1 MRPYVPEYF
10 DQPEL
15 PRKTMTSFFRRY
27 ADGAT
32 SDWPIHM
39 PQRLLPTTVSH
50 CPLEVLVGNWENYLV
65 DPSSALKHFPW
76 AARFVMGMP
85 VPSWARGLE
94 WNLGQKSR
102 FISAIWSGGD
112 LGSYLTND
120 WYESESGGRA
130 LAENS
135 EILIDG
141 QQRLHSLEGYL
152 LDRLAIP
159 DAQGQPR
166 IWSELGNCERKRFL
180 STIFTHVRVSSGDE
194 AALRR
199 TYDLCAQGVVP
210 RSFDQR
216 AIR

>member
-1 MRPYVPEYF
+1 
-10 DQPEL
+10 
-15 PRKTMTSFFRRY
+15 MTSIFQRY
-27 ADGAT
+27 ADDEP
-32 SDWPIHM
+32 SELRIQM
-39 PQRLLPTTVSH
+39 PQRVLATTVSH
-50 CPLEVLVGNWENYLV
+50 YPIDVLVGHWEKYLV
-65 DPSSALKHFPW
+65 DPSSAHDRFPW
-76 AARFVMGMP
+76 AGRFVMGMP
-85 VPSWARGLE
+85 VPNWARGLE

-102 FISAIWSGGD
+102 FISAVWSGGD

-120 WYESESGGRA
+120 WYEPEIGRRA

-141 QQRLHSLEGYL
+141 QQRLHSLEEYF
-152 LDRLAIP
+152 LDRLAVP

-166 IWSELGNCERKRFL
+166 IWSELGNGERKRFL

-194 AALRR
+194 VALRR

>member
-1 MRPYVPEYF
+1 
-10 DQPEL
+10 
-15 PRKTMTSFFRRY
+15 MTSIFKRY
-27 ADGAT
+27 ADGGT
-32 SDWPIHM
+32 SDLHIHM

-50 CPLEVLVGNWENYLV
+50 CPLEVLVGHWEKYLL
-65 DPSSALKHFPW
+65 DPSSVREQFPW

-85 VPSWARGLE
+85 VPSWARGLG

-102 FISAIWSGGD
+102 FISAVWSGGD

-120 WYESESGGRA
+120 WYKPESGGRA

-141 QQRLHSLEGYL
+141 QQRLHSLEEYL

-166 IWSELGNCERKRFL
+166 IWSELGNGERKRFL

-194 AALRR
+194 VALRR
-199 TYDLCAQGVVP
+199 TYDLCALGVVP
-210 RSFDQR
+210 RSYDQR
-216 AIR
+216 AVR

>member
-1 MRPYVPEYF
+1 
-10 DQPEL
+10 
-15 PRKTMTSFFRRY
+15 MTSFFKRY
-27 ADGAT
+27 SDGGT
-32 SDWPIHM
+32 SDLHIHM
-39 PQRLLPTTVSH
+39 PQRFLPTTVSH
-50 CPLEVLVGNWENYLV
+50 CPLEVLVGNWEKYLL
-65 DPSSALKHFPW
+65 DPSSAREHFPW

-85 VPSWARGLE
+85 VPTWSRGLG

-102 FISAIWSGGD
+102 FISAVWSGGD
-112 LGSYLTND
+112 LGSYITND

-141 QQRLHSLEGYL
+141 QQRLHSLEEYL
-152 LDRLAIP
+152 LDRLAVP

-166 IWSELGNCERKRFL
+166 IWSELGNGERKRFL

-194 AALRR
+194 VALRR
-199 TYDLCAQGVVP
+199 TYDLCAQGVVS

-216 AIR
+216 TSR